1 MKAQTT
7 QTDSSIAGYA
17 QLRKALELLAPSPSS
32 QSEFLQ
38 ELGTAPSI
46 DELALI
52 FDDSY
57 GFFRSSAE
65 RSGNSL
71 DFAQLL
77 SALRDLD
84 DRLTALSSPRN
95 KTVWSIEALS
105 SPEWDEV
112 RKAAGETLTLFDY
125 EQANGN

>member
-1 MKAQTT
+1 VEAQTT
-7 QTDSSIAGYA
+7 QKHSTIDGYC
-17 QLRKALELLAPSPSS
+17 QLRKALELLARSPSS

-57 GFFRSSAE
+57 AFFRSSAE

-71 DFAQLL
+71 EFAQLL
-77 SALRDLD
+77 SALSDVD
-84 DRLTALSSPRN
+84 DRLTAMSSQRN
-95 KTVWSIEALS
+95 KTLWSIEALS

-112 RKAAGETLTLFDY
+112 RKAAGETLALFD
-125 EQANGN
+125 